1 VIVVD
6 LPPRTRLVPA
16 DEPGPAMIDVDGSE
30 AVPVTAVLAD
40 GLMVRLAG
48 EEWIVRSDLGLV
60 VEWEEP

>member
-1 VIVVD
+1 MIVVD

-40 GLMVRLAG
+40 GLVVRLAG
-48 EEWIVRSDLGLV
+48 EEWVARSEIGFPVR
-60 VEWEEP
+60 WEEP